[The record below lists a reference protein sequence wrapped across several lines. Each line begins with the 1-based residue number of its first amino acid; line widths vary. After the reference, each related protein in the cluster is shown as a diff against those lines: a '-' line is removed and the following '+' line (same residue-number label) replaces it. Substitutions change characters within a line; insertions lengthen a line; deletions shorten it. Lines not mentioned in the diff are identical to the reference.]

1 MSDLNVMY
9 NTGSSASQQ
18 MWSSVGR
25 NSADSVWSRM
35 SVGTE
40 SSRRNED
47 DNLNSSIFKSYLDSL
62 RTRSDEQAQKILKS
76 LENSPA
82 DTISKL
88 FGSLQTNSSENVGKL
103 FDGLKLDSAEDM
115 KTLMDRLRMG
125 DTAKTAGLIKADDAE
140 NADKTEKSAAAK
152 ADEAKK
158 TDKTASAVKA
168 DEAKK
173 ADKTDETDKTDKAAK
188 TDDEET
194 LFEKYLHKISEKMS
208 AENNALYQDTDAMQN
223 AVKRAQDA
231 FEPDE
236 KTGEID
242 ADKAYSAA
250 EDFVKSYN
258 SFADAI
264 KNSKNGA
271 VTGKAAFIEDMVGA
285 YSRRLEKVG
294 IEQDE
299 NGRLSVDREELEA
312 SSSADREKVFGQKSS
327 VAEFIDGQAKQLQAY
342 AQTDLYQRSGSYND
356 GGSIIQIS
364 NITGAYFN
372 MLG

>member
-1 MSDLNVMY
+1 MSDLNMMY
-9 NTGSSASQQ
+9 KTGSASQQ

-25 NSADSVWSRM
+25 NSPDSVWSRM

-47 DNLNSSIFKSYLDSL
+47 ENLNKSIFKSYLDSL

-88 FGSLQTNSSENVGKL
+88 FGSLQTSSSENVGKL
-103 FDGLKLDSAEDM
+103 FDGLKLDSAEDI
-115 KTLMDRLRMG
+115 KTLMDKLRTG
-125 DTAKTAGLIKADDAE
+125 DAARIAAPGKADDTDKADKAE
-140 NADKTEKSAAAK
+140 KADKTGKNVTVRA
-152 ADEAKK
+152 
-158 TDKTASAVKA
+158 DKTVKA
-168 DEAKK
+168 AEVTKV
-173 ADKTDETDKTDKAAK
+173 DKTDETDKADKAAR
-188 TDDEET
+188 TEDEET
-194 LFEKYLHKISEKMS
+194 LFEKYLRKTSEKLS
-208 AENNALYQDTDAMQN
+208 AENNALYQDTDAIQN
-223 AVKRAQDA
+223 AVKRVQDA

-236 KTGEID
+236 KTGEIE
-242 ADKAYSAA
+242 ADKAYGAA

-264 KNSKNGA
+264 KSSKNGA
-271 VTGKAAFIEDMVGA
+271 VSGKAAFMEDMVGA

-299 NGRLSVDREELEA
+299 NGRLSVDRQELEA
-312 SSSADREKVFGQKSS
+312 SSSADREKVFGKKSS

-342 AQTDLYQRSGSYND
+342 AQTDLYQRSESYTD
-356 GGSIIQIS
+356 GGNVIQIS